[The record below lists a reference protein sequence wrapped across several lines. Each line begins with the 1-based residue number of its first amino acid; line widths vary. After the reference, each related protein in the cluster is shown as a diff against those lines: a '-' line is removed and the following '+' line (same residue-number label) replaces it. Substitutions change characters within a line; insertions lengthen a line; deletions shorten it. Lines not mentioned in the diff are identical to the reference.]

1 VHAVTEITKP
11 GLQCGS
17 IVLGDQAAVGV
28 NGGSS
33 SDGSPLS
40 RGVDEGDVDMGVGGE
55 VVSLARLG
63 VSVEE
68 QVNASGLLL
77 RGQCGHA

>member
-1 VHAVTEITKP
+1 M
-11 GLQCGS
+11 
-17 IVLGDQAAVGV
+17 LGDQAAVGI

-40 RGVDEGDVDMGVGGE
+40 RGVDKGDVDVRVGGE

-63 VSVEE
+63 VGVEE
-68 QVNASGLLL
+68 QVNASSLLKGVSVDMG
-77 RGQCGHA
+77 RYRKIDER

>member
-1 VHAVTEITKP
+1 MHAIAEITEP
-11 GLQCGS
+11 GLQGGS
-17 IVLGDQAAVGV
+17 IVLGHQAAVGI

-40 RGVDEGDVDMGVGGE
+40 RGVDKGDVDVRVGGE

-63 VSVEE
+63 VGVEE
-68 QVNASGLLL
+68 
-77 RGQCGHA
+77 